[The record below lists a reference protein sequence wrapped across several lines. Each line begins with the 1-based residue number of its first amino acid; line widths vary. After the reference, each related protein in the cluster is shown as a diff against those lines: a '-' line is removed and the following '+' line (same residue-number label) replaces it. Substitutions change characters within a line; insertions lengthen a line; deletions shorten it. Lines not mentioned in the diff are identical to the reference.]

1 MAQRAH
7 RALTALVV
15 IVLVVAGLAFGARR
29 LWHAAQSAVR
39 ADGCDF
45 GDYDL
50 NLDQAQ
56 IASTVAGVV
65 LRRKLPERA
74 AVLTLGAALQESKL
88 RNLPLGAGDRDS
100 VGILQQRPSQGWGTA
115 AQIADVQYA
124 TGKFLDAVVKVPN
137 WESDPLATVIQAV
150 QLSADGSA
158 YARHEAQAQQIADAL
173 TGAKPMAVTCSFGKP
188 NVVASPQSVV
198 KAVSTDLPVS
208 QPSIAGNNI
217 TVPGAGW
224 ATAAW
229 FVCNADR
236 LGIDTVRYAGNRW
249 SRAKSWHAD
258 KAAGGTA
265 VTATLANKG

>member
-1 MAQRAH
+1 MAVAQRGH
-7 RALTALVV
+7 RAVVALVV
-15 IVLVVAGLAFGARR
+15 VLLAVAGLAVGART

-50 NLDQAQ
+50 DLSQAR
-56 IASTVAGVV
+56 IASTVVGVV

-88 RNLPLGAGDRDS
+88 RNLPPGAGDRDS

-115 AQIADVQYA
+115 AQISNVQYA

-137 WESDPLATVIQAV
+137 WQSDSLATVIQAV
-150 QLSADGSA
+150 QFSADGTA
-158 YARHEAQAQQIADAL
+158 YARHETQAQQIADAL
-173 TGAKPMAVTCSFGKP
+173 TGAKPMGVSCSFAKP
-188 NVVASPQSVV
+188 NVVASPQAVAT
-198 KAVSTDLPVS
+198 AVSTDLPVS
-208 QPSIAGNNI
+208 PPRAAGKDI

-236 LGIDTVRYAGNRW
+236 LGIDTVRFSGNSW
-249 SRAKSWHAD
+249 SRAKSWRSD
-258 KAAGGTA
+258 SGAGTDA
-265 VTATLANKG
+265 ETATLAG

>member
-7 RALTALVV
+7 RATVALLV
-15 IVLVVAGLAFGARR
+15 IVLAVAGLAVGART
-29 LWHAAQSAVR
+29 LWRAAQSAVR

-50 NLDQAQ
+50 DLDQAR
-56 IASTVAGVV
+56 IASTVVGVV

-88 RNLPLGAGDRDS
+88 RNLPAGSGDRDS

-115 AQIADVQYA
+115 AQISNVQYA

-137 WESDPLATVIQAV
+137 WQSDSLASVIQAV
-150 QLSADGSA
+150 QFSADGTA

-173 TGAKPMAVTCSFGKP
+173 SGVKPMGVSCSFGKP
-188 NVVASPQSVV
+188 SVVATPQSVA
-198 KAVSTDLPVS
+198 KAVSTELPVS
-208 QPSIAGNNI
+208 PPQAAGKNI

-236 LGIDTVRYAGNRW
+236 LGIDTVRFAGNSW
-249 SRAKSWHAD
+249 SRAKSWRVD
-258 KAAGGTA
+258 SAASDSA
-265 VTATLANKG
+265 VTATLAG

>member
-1 MAQRAH
+1 VAQRAH
-7 RALTALVV
+7 RATVALLVV
-15 IVLVVAGLAFGARR
+15 VLAVAGLAVGART
-29 LWHAAQSAVR
+29 LWRAAQSAVR

-50 NLDQAQ
+50 DLGQAQ
-56 IASTVAGVV
+56 IASTVVGVV

-88 RNLPLGAGDRDS
+88 RNLPAGSGDRDS

-115 AQIADVQYA
+115 AQISNVQYA

-137 WESDPLATVIQAV
+137 WQSDSLATVIQAV
-150 QLSADGSA
+150 QFSADGTA

-173 TGAKPMAVTCSFGKP
+173 TGTKPMGVSCSFGKP
-188 NVVASPQSVV
+188 TAVATPASVA

-208 QPSIAGNNI
+208 PPQAAGKNIA
-217 TVPGAGW
+217 VPGAGW

-236 LGIDTVRYAGNRW
+236 LGIDAVRFSGNSW
-249 SRAKSWHAD
+249 SRAKSWQPDAAAD
-258 KAAGGTA
+258 NSA
-265 VTATLANKG
+265 VTATLAG

>member
-7 RALTALVV
+7 RGLVALLVIALA
-15 IVLVVAGLAFGARR
+15 VAGIAVGARQ

-50 NLDQAQ
+50 DLGQAEV
-56 IASTVAGVV
+56 ASTVVGVV
-65 LRRKLPERA
+65 LRRRLAERA

-88 RNLPLGAGDRDS
+88 RNLPAGAGDRDS

-115 AQIADVQYA
+115 EQLANVQYA
-124 TGKFLDAVVKVPN
+124 TGKFLDALVRVPK
-137 WESDPLATVIQAV
+137 WQSDSLATVIQAV
-150 QLSADGSA
+150 QFSADGTA

-173 TGAKPMAVTCSFGKP
+173 TGVKPMAVSCSFAKP
-188 NVVASPQSVV
+188 TVVASPGSVA
-198 KAVSTDLPVS
+198 KAVSTDLPVTPTKLTGRS
-208 QPSIAGNNI
+208 I
-217 TVPGAGW
+217 TVTGAGW

-236 LGIDTVRYAGNRW
+236 LGIDTVRYFGNSW
-249 SRAKSWHAD
+249 SRTKGWRAD
-258 KAAGGTA
+258 DAASTSG
-265 VTATLANKG
+265 VTATLAG